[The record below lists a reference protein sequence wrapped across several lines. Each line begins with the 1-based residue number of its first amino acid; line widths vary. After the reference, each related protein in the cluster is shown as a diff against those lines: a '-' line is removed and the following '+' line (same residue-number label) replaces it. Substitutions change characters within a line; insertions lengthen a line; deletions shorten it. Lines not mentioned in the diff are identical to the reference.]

1 VKHEG
6 IACVVSSRPTGL
18 AKQKETKT
26 MQSMTNDFS
35 SNQRG
40 AKGAGGRGRK
50 KGSPVTEARAKAQR
64 AKLDAQ
70 AQARQAEEEKEV
82 ATRKTQSKKA
92 GRQDLQARRRVLETL
107 IEAYIQDHIGGNH
120 SEKTL
125 EWHRTALGL
134 MRVFLEEQLHITQI
148 DDVEADDISAWFAHM
163 RTAPG
168 ANGKVRSERTIQ
180 TYARSARAFF
190 HWLIRRGTLEI
201 NPFDRVVFPKVGRP
215 LIQTITNEEFEQ
227 LLLACAPP
235 NETSHFAERAAVRNR
250 AILWLLYDTG
260 IRVSELIN
268 LRLDDIDRKK
278 GVVTVLGKGSKER
291 RIALGQNCLRNLSY
305 YLDKH
310 RPDEEELAEWG
321 SSGEDHV
328 FLSETRQPLTK
339 NGMEMLFKR
348 LKERAGITGKRISP
362 HILRHTFAINYLV
375 KSNDP
380 FSLQELLGH
389 EDLTTVQNYMHMNDT
404 ILQEQKR
411 KYSPIALAITF
422 QPVCLGQRRQ
432 GEKAMRPKR
441 NKEEAV

>member
-1 VKHEG
+1 M
-6 IACVVSSRPTGL
+6 SN
-18 AKQKETKT
+18 
-26 MQSMTNDFS
+26 MTNNES
-35 SNQRG
+35 SAANDGKR
-40 AKGAGGRGRK
+40 KVTGRQTNN
-50 KGSPVTEARAKAQR
+50 KGSRVTEARAKAQR
-64 AKLDAQ
+64 AKLDTQTEARHVHEEQ
-70 AQARQAEEEKEV
+70 EVVARQMRNK
-82 ATRKTQSKKA
+82 KTVQ
-92 GRQDLQARRRVLETL
+92 LEMQARRHIIATL
-107 IEAYIQDHIGGNH
+107 IEAYIQDHVGGNS

-134 MRVFLEEQLHITQI
+134 MRLFLEEELDITQI
-148 DDVEADDISAWFAHM
+148 DDVEAGDISAWFAYM
-163 RTAPG
+163 RITPG

-190 HWLIRRGTLEI
+190 HWLVRRSTLEG
-201 NPFDRVVFPKVGRP
+201 NPFEHVVFPKVGRP
-215 LIQTITNEEFEQ
+215 LIQTITTEEFER

-235 NETSHFAERAAVRNR
+235 NETGSFAERAAVRNR

-268 LRLDDIDRKK
+268 LRLGDLDRKK
-278 GVVTVLGKGSKER
+278 GVVTVLGKGAKER

-321 SSGEDHV
+321 SAGEDHL

-348 LKERAGITGKRISP
+348 LKKRAGIEGKRISP
-362 HILRHTFAINYLV
+362 HILRHTFAMNYLI

-389 EDLTTVQNYMHMNDT
+389 EDLTTVLNYIHMNDT
-404 ILQEQKR
+404 VLQEQKR
-411 KYSPIALAITF
+411 KFSPGDHIPTRMPGPRETRRKSIKAK
-422 QPVCLGQRRQ
+422 GQQ
-432 GEKAMRPKR
+432 GKR
-441 NKEEAV
+441 